1 MESVKK
7 IFKNYSSI
15 IFYFLSILFSV
26 IIAFKCFS
34 LHYAPD
40 TYRALNTGLE
50 IYGKY
55 AILAL
60 GRFFMWIYFRLISSF
75 SYNTICIF
83 KTALSIFIISFAVRG
98 VYNKFIKYF
107 NNSDKNKIIIFL
119 FSFCSIVNL
128 FSVEFFYYIESPIM
142 WLSVLS
148 CVYAAIIFSSN
159 VKFKYVISTALLL
172 FTVFSYQ
179 PNINLF
185 FCLILFIQLME
196 KNKAKKT
203 INNIVRGTCEYG
215 FAALLN
221 LLFIFF
227 ILKPAYNVSTYKY
240 SSNFTI
246 DGFIKIL
253 KYMLKQ
259 LFINSYPKYIYTI
272 IYVVIILLL
281 SLVLYLKKKSL
292 KPILNYVFII
302 ILIIFI
308 SLLPTLSLDANN
320 LYFGKRFFVSIYMSY
335 FLSFIFIY
343 SYLCNNI
350 RIKNV
355 FLLVSCVLFCFNT
368 IFCYNI
374 ISNQV
379 KINNMEKEQINTI
392 NTKLDSRK
400 NYTDIPPNNIYII
413 TTHNNGIDKYN
424 INNKTL
430 KINYRRVLFKNLIE
444 DKVFI
449 EDALNYYSNIKR
461 DYPNIIYSYNYGLKC
476 NNLYEHDIFI
486 YDNDLYFCFDY

>member
-1 MESVKK
+1 MSIKK
-7 IFKNYSSI
+7 FFKNYSSI

-26 IIAFKCFS
+26 IIAFKCFG

-50 IYGKY
+50 TYGKY

-60 GRFFMWIYFRLISSF
+60 GRYFMWIYFKLISNF

-83 KTALSIFIISFAVRG
+83 KTALSIFIVAFAVMG
-98 VYNKFIKYF
+98 VYNKFITYF
-107 NNSDKNKIIIFL
+107 NNSIKNKIIIFL
-119 FSFCSIVNL
+119 FSFCSIVNI
-128 FSVEFFYYIESPIM
+128 FSVEFFYYIESPVM

-148 CVYAAIIFSSN
+148 SVYAAIIFSSN
-159 VKFKYVISTALLL
+159 IKFKYVISTALLL

-179 PNINLF
+179 PDINLF
-185 FCLILFIQLME
+185 FCLILFIQLMDKSKE
-196 KNKAKKT
+196 KKT
-203 INNIVRGTCEYG
+203 ITNIVGSVGEYG
-215 FAALLN
+215 FVALIN

-227 ILKPAYNVSTYKY
+227 VLKPTYNVNTYKY

-246 DGFIKIL
+246 NGFIKIG

-259 LFINSYPKYIYTI
+259 LFINSYPKYIYMI

-281 SLVLYLKKKSL
+281 ALVLYLKKNSL
-292 KPILNYVFII
+292 KHILNYIIIITLI
-302 ILIIFI
+302 ILI
-308 SLLPTLSLDANN
+308 SLMPTFSLDANN

-335 FLSFIFIY
+335 FLSLIYIY

-355 FLLVSCVLFCFNT
+355 FMLVSCVLFCFNT

-374 ISNQV
+374 VRNQV
-379 KINNMEKEQINTI
+379 KINDMDKEQINTI
-392 NTKLDSRK
+392 NAILDSRK
-400 NYTDIPPNNIYII
+400 NYTDVPPNNIYII
-413 TTHNNGIDKYN
+413 TTHNNGSNNYN
-424 INNKTL
+424 INNKA
-430 KINYRRVLFKNLIE
+430 LFNNIIE
-444 DKVFI
+444 DKVFV
-449 EDALNYYSNIKR
+449 EDALNYYSDAKR

-486 YDNDLYFCFDY
+486 YNNDLYFCFDH